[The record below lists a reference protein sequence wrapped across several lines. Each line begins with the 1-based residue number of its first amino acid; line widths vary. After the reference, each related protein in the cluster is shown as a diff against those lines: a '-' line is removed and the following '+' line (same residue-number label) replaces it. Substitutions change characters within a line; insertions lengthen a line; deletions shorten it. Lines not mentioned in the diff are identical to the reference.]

1 MGGCFANLDLL
12 PEPDI
17 EDAMDSLA
25 IIRDSKARLRLYAS
39 SLFATIT
46 RMALDF
52 KKDLPANIRKAL
64 VLEEEGVE

>member
-12 PEPDI
+12 PEADI

-25 IIRDSKARLRLYAS
+25 IIRDSKVRLRLYAS

-52 KKDLPANIRKAL
+52 KKDIPPNIRKTL
-64 VLEEEGVE
+64 VLKDNAKG